1 LKLQKNKN
9 RKKDS
14 LKNSTKIRYGILG
27 GILLVCMGV
36 FTYRLVDWQLINGQ
50 TYLEAA
56 DKTYVSTV
64 NLTAARGEIVDTNGK
79 PLAANKTEYN
89 IVLDATYL
97 NSANRSE
104 VIDKLIQLMKQRNEP
119 WVDELPITINQ
130 NGQYE
135 FIADKEAEISE
146 LKGKN
151 FLNLNTY
158 ATADMCMQQL
168 TELYDITGYSQED
181 TRNICSVRYNMTRM
195 IFSISNPYTF
205 AENISKDTAAIIQER
220 SADLAGVT
228 VEIATVRQYN
238 DGTLAPQLIGTIG
251 ALTQEEYDTLK
262 DSGYA
267 YNDKIGKSGIEY
279 AFEQH
284 LRGKD
289 GTKVVEIN
297 PDGTVSS
304 DKITQQPT
312 PGNTVYTTLDS
323 NLQKIANVSL
333 EKNVTAAQ
341 RAGLSTA
348 AKLDGEDCVAGAA
361 VVLDVKDFSILAAA
375 SYPNYDLTQYLED
388 ANYYNALSSNNTL
401 PLLNRAFDGNYVPGS
416 VFKPLVASA
425 ALQEGTITTG
435 THITCNHVYGFYAPS
450 YTPTCLGYHGSINL
464 NRALQASCNVFFY
477 DTGRMLGIQNIDLYA
492 RQFGLGEE
500 TGVEIGESTGTLA
513 SPDLRTANGGVW
525 QPGDVI
531 QAAIGQSDNA
541 FTPLQ
546 LATFCATIAN
556 NGTRYKTHLV
566 KQVTNYNRNQ
576 IILETQ
582 PKIEEQVAVSQENL
596 KIVQESMKLVAESGG
611 TANSIFGNYGITIA
625 SKTGTAENPGHS
637 DNTVFIAYAPY
648 ENPEIA
654 VAVVLEYGS
663 RGAYSMEVAKDIFD
677 AYFYGKTVDE
687 NGNMVMPKNT

>member
-228 VEIATVRQYN
+228 V
-238 DGTLAPQLIGTIG
+238 
-251 ALTQEEYDTLK
+251 
-262 DSGYA
+262 
-267 YNDKIGKSGIEY
+267 
-279 AFEQH
+279 
-284 LRGKD
+284 
-289 GTKVVEIN
+289 
-297 PDGTVSS
+297 
-304 DKITQQPT
+304 
-312 PGNTVYTTLDS
+312 
-323 NLQKIANVSL
+323 
-333 EKNVTAAQ
+333 
-341 RAGLSTA
+341 
-348 AKLDGEDCVAGAA
+348 
-361 VVLDVKDFSILAAA
+361 
-375 SYPNYDLTQYLED
+375 
-388 ANYYNALSSNNTL
+388 
-401 PLLNRAFDGNYVPGS
+401 
-416 VFKPLVASA
+416 
-425 ALQEGTITTG
+425 
-435 THITCNHVYGFYAPS
+435 
-450 YTPTCLGYHGSINL
+450 
-464 NRALQASCNVFFY
+464 
-477 DTGRMLGIQNIDLYA
+477 
-492 RQFGLGEE
+492 
-500 TGVEIGESTGTLA
+500 
-513 SPDLRTANGGVW
+513 
-525 QPGDVI
+525 
-531 QAAIGQSDNA
+531 
-541 FTPLQ
+541 
-546 LATFCATIAN
+546 
-556 NGTRYKTHLV
+556 
-566 KQVTNYNRNQ
+566 
-576 IILETQ
+576 
-582 PKIEEQVAVSQENL
+582 
-596 KIVQESMKLVAESGG
+596 
-611 TANSIFGNYGITIA
+611 
-625 SKTGTAENPGHS
+625 
-637 DNTVFIAYAPY
+637 
-648 ENPEIA
+648 
-654 VAVVLEYGS
+654 
-663 RGAYSMEVAKDIFD
+663 
-677 AYFYGKTVDE
+677 
-687 NGNMVMPKNT
+687 